1 MTKLFASDFDGTL
14 HFWDN
19 PEPLIAPHTME
30 AIAAFRAAGGLF
42 GVCTG
47 RALKALT
54 MQTEGFIDF
63 DFYITI
69 SGAALFDRAC
79 QPIWRKTLPRE
90 LVQEMYEYYAAR
102 LAQDE
107 FQIVV
112 AADNYWVLD
121 NMPVREGFD
130 LPRIGSFDQIE
141 GPFYGFSIETVTVE
155 AATAYAADF
164 NERFGQVAVGHQNL
178 NSIDIVPA
186 GCSKGTGL
194 SMIAE
199 HYKPALTAGM
209 GDSFN
214 DLPLIQATDISYTF
228 NSAAPEVCAAANV
241 LVDHA
246 SEAIYNFMN
255 R

>member
-14 HFWDN
+14 HFWDH
-19 PEPLIAPHTME
+19 PEPLVAQRDLD
-30 AIAAFRAAGGLF
+30 AIAAFREAGGLF

-54 MQTEGFIDF
+54 MQTEGHIDF
-63 DFYITI
+63 DFYITT
-69 SGAALFDRAC
+69 SGAALFDHAL
-79 QPIWRKTLPRE
+79 QPIWRKTIPRE
-90 LVQEMYEYYAAR
+90 VVQEMFEHYAAQ
-102 LAQDE
+102 LATDE

-112 AADNYWVLD
+112 AADDYWTLTPTRDEFKIARVD
-121 NMPVREGFD
+121 
-130 LPRIGSFDQIE
+130 SFDQID

-155 AATAYAADF
+155 AATVYARDL
-164 NERFGQVAVGHQNL
+164 NERYADVAVAHQNL
-178 NSIDIVPA
+178 NSIDVVPA

-194 SMIAE
+194 AKIAE
-199 HYKPALTAGM
+199 YYGATLTAGM

-214 DLPLIQATDISYTF
+214 DLPLMRVADVAYTF
-228 NSAAPEVCAAANV
+228 NSSAEEVRAGANV

-246 SEAIYNFMN
+246 NEAIYHFMD